1 VAKAGNYA
9 SKDELEVALATILFK
24 LVNKKKGLDNDAN
37 MIAKTVIQG
46 LSRKKDDGNDVLV
59 ATDKNEV
66 TNEPVDVQDEV

>member
-1 VAKAGNYA
+1 MAKAGNYA

>member
-1 VAKAGNYA
+1 
-9 SKDELEVALATILFK
+9 
-24 LVNKKKGLDNDAN
+24 